1 MGRAVRGDAGMVQ
14 RSGHTRGRRDPAS
27 THQFTTARGPPGHLT
42 VVVISSRLRKK
53 SMELGGSEEWVL
65 MAVVG
70 LGGDAYGVSIHDR
83 LSAAGVET
91 SLGAIYTSLERLERR
106 GFVNSRLGEASPTRG
121 GKRKRMF
128 RATAQG
134 RKALTQTQAARA
146 QLAALQPQK
155 T

>member
-1 MGRAVRGDAGMVQ
+1 
-14 RSGHTRGRRDPAS
+14 
-27 THQFTTARGPPGHLT
+27 
-42 VVVISSRLRKK
+42 
-53 SMELGGSEEWVL
+53 MELGGSEEWVL